1 MPYNTSIN
9 ATPDDIRK
17 AALADARRTFESSAD
32 FTRGGTPPVPGH
44 DATERERAERVE
56 AEQSRLI
63 AWAKAHGKL
72 GGRLPKDDVGGGEHI
87 VRLEDRADRVVK
99 ATQLGKHKGYG
110 IALGSFAH
118 GATPAEYLDRLNLQN
133 IIFNDDIRL
142 ERVVLK
148 NGKPVI
154 VTSQPA
160 IKGIP
165 PTQAE
170 IDETME
176 AKGFEKLT
184 PGAYY
189 DAQNGLLIFDLFPK
203 NAMQAADGVIYPF
216 DPVIQRIQPDF
227 AEFLRANPDRIH
239 NR

>member
-1 MPYNTSIN
+1 M
-9 ATPDDIRK
+9 
-17 AALADARRTFESSAD
+17 ADAQRTLESSAH
-32 FTRGGTPPVPGH
+32 FTRGGAPPVPDH
-44 DATERERAERVE
+44 DATERQRAQRIET
-56 AEQSRLI
+56 EQRRLI
-63 AWAKAHGKL
+63 DWAKDHRKL

-87 VRLEDRADRVVK
+87 VRMEEKSNRVLK

-110 IALGSFAH
+110 IALGSFSH

-148 NGKPVI
+148 GGKPVI

-160 IKGIP
+160 IKGIVP
-165 PTQAE
+165 AQAA
-170 IDETME
+170 IDETMA
-176 AKGFEKLT
+176 AKGFETLT

-189 DAQNGLLIFDLFPK
+189 DERNGLLIFDLFPR
-203 NAMQAADGVIYPF
+203 NAMQAEDGVIYPF

-227 AEFLRANPDRIH
+227 ADFLRANPDRIH

>member
-1 MPYNTSIN
+1 M
-9 ATPDDIRK
+9 
-17 AALADARRTFESSAD
+17 ADARRAIESSAD

-44 DATERERAERVE
+44 DATERQRAERIE
-56 AEQSRLI
+56 AEQRRLI

-87 VRLEDRADRVVK
+87 VRLDDKADRVFK
-99 ATQLGKHKGYG
+99 ATQLGKQKGYG
-110 IALGSFAH
+110 IALGSYTH
-118 GATPAEYLDRLNLQN
+118 GATPSEYLDRLNLQN
-133 IIFNDDIRL
+133 LIFNDDIRL
-142 ERVVLK
+142 ERVVVK
-148 NGKPVI
+148 NGQPVI

-160 IKGIP
+160 IKGTV
-165 PTQAE
+165 PTQAA

-189 DAQNGLLIFDLFPK
+189 DAVDGLLLYDLFPK

-216 DPVIQRIQPDF
+216 DPVIQRIQADF
-227 AEFLRANPDRIH
+227 AEFLRENPDRIH
-239 NR
+239 SR